1 MGTIG
6 LQTAIARLCLSR
18 AYRTDFSADV
28 DAAVRQVPL
37 TSAAEAEAV
46 RQLDVAALSE
56 FGDTLISKRISM
68 IRRWLPLSFRAL
80 DCQISPAAVNRHLD
94 RFTQEHIRDG
104 DDYAGAWKRRD
115 SARVCE
121 FLCGLVRRRVIPLPA
136 AADVLAFETER
147 FRLTIDPEIA
157 RWAASTEPAAAGA
170 LDARAVIAR
179 ASYASVQR
187 FRYNVPLL
195 LGLIENQ
202 CAIDEVDEEPCTV
215 LFVRC
220 ADGHVDTHAIGEGS
234 QAILAE
240 CARPRRVAD
249 VVARVQAMYGTDAE
263 LEEAIRQEIARLV
276 DARALVVTQ
285 VVPC

>member
-18 AYRTDFSADV
+18 EFRTDFSSDI

-37 TSAAEAEAV
+37 TTAAEAEAV

-56 FGDTLISKRISM
+56 FGETLIRKRIQM
-68 IRRWLPLSFRAL
+68 IRKWLPLSFRAL
-80 DCQISPAAVNRHLD
+80 DCQISPAKVNRHLD

-115 SARVCE
+115 SVRVCE
-121 FLCGLVRRRVIPLPA
+121 FLCGLVRRKVIALPP
-136 AADVLAFETER
+136 AADVIAFETER

-157 RWAASTEPAAAGA
+157 RWAASAEPAPAA
-170 LDARAVIAR
+170 LDDGAIIAR
-179 ASYASVQR
+179 ASYASVQMY
-187 FRYNVPLL
+187 RYNVPLL

-202 CAIDEVDEEPCTV
+202 CAIDEVEEEPCTV

-220 ADGHVDTHAIGEGS
+220 ADGRVETHAIGEGS

-240 CARPRRVAD
+240 CARPRRLGD
-249 VVARVQAMYGTDAE
+249 VLARVQAMYGAGGE
-263 LEEAIRQEIARLV
+263 LEEPIRREIARLV
-276 DARALVVTQ
+276 EARALVVTQ

>member
-18 AYRTDFSADV
+18 EFRTDFSADV

-37 TSAAEAEAV
+37 SSAAEAEAV

-56 FGDTLISKRISM
+56 FGEALITKRISM
-68 IRRWLPLSFRAL
+68 IRKWLPLSFRAL
-80 DCQISPAAVNRHLD
+80 DCQISPAMVNRHLD

-121 FLCGLVRRRVIPLPA
+121 FLCGLVRRRVIALPP
-136 AADVLAFETER
+136 AADVIAFETER

-157 RWAASTEPAAAGA
+157 RWALSAEPAAGT
-170 LDARAVIAR
+170 LDDSAVIAR
-179 ASYASVQR
+179 ASFASVQM

-195 LGLIENQ
+195 LGLIESQ
-202 CAIDEVDEEPCTV
+202 CAIDEVEEEPCTV

-220 ADGHVDTHAIGEGS
+220 ADGRVETHAIGEGS

-249 VVARVQAMYGTDAE
+249 VLARVQAMYGADAE
-263 LEEAIRQEIARLV
+263 LEDAIRREIARLV